1 MRRPTPTRQPA
12 SAGRFEF
19 RELVSKSKSH
29 HWPARRGFVR
39 LPHAALRLRVPLR
52 RTKPLRGGKDPG
64 LVHKPSAS
72 ATRPIDSD
80 LAPCLYQ
87 RAAPC
92 YSSACSRLAAASVR
106 FFTSRSPGTLPRT
119 RPLPIYSTYVKAKA
133 VPVAAS
139 SSEIASARPTGPE
152 LRPHSFTAL
161 RIQHSSKRRTI
172 SALSYHPSTRMSGSS
187 GDGFLFPSPY
197 RRVSQGGHRLVSQVT
212 PLLLGHPLP
221 VIEGIITADRPW
233 SRHTTDC
240 MHTA

>member
-80 LAPCLYQ
+80 FAPCLYQ

-92 YSSACSRLAAASVR
+92 YSSAWLRLAAASIR
-106 FFTSRSPGTLPRT
+106 FWGITTIGAGT
-119 RPLPIYSTYVKAKA
+119 YAKA
-133 VPVAAS
+133 QTVVVTKVTTTMTAWSPPGHLAARS
-139 SSEIASARPTGPE
+139 CENCGYHRNLCLE
-152 LRPHSFTAL
+152 LR
-161 RIQHSSKRRTI
+161 
-172 SALSYHPSTRMSGSS
+172 
-187 GDGFLFPSPY
+187 
-197 RRVSQGGHRLVSQVT
+197 
-212 PLLLGHPLP
+212 
-221 VIEGIITADRPW
+221 
-233 SRHTTDC
+233 
-240 MHTA
+240 